1 MNLCYK
7 PPVANEFYN
16 EFDTE
21 LLGERICDY
30 RSPFQQDRDRI
41 VYTSAFRRL
50 QAKTQVFSVGE
61 YDFYRTRLTHSLEVA
76 QIGRSICYY
85 LQEHDPALSAT
96 YYVDPDLV
104 EAVCLAHDL
113 GHPPFGHSGER
124 TLHELMRPY
133 GGFEG
138 NAQTLRLVTETI
150 FSRRGKRTGLR
161 PTRAL
166 LDGIM
171 KYKATHSACGDPD
184 NHFLY
189 DEQAP
194 YVAFVFGGGEPPAER
209 STPGALSRFRSIECQ
224 IMDWADDTAYSLN
237 DLTDGVRA
245 GFLTTK
251 RIEEWATDRN
261 LGVEGLQAVDVLLH
275 TIREGNIEL
284 TISSLIG
291 DFIHACSLEERDNF
305 LCGLTQRYRWRLV
318 IDERLRER
326 ADTFSRLATDLVF
339 QSARL
344 HQLEFK
350 GRSMLTKIF
359 GAYGEMY
366 LDSPRRRLSLLP
378 EHWEW
383 AVLEAG
389 KPARRA
395 RLLCDY
401 LAGMTDGYAV
411 RTYQRLFDPEFGSI
425 LDIV

>member
-1 MNLCYK
+1 MCYK
-7 PPVANEFYN
+7 LPVTNEFYGD
-16 EFDTE
+16 FDVE
-21 LLGERICDY
+21 LLGERISDY

-85 LQEHDPALSAT
+85 LQEHDPALSASF
-96 YYVDPDLV
+96 YVDPDLV

-138 NAQTLRLVTETI
+138 NAQTLRLITDSI
-150 FSRRGKRTGLR
+150 YSRRGRRTGLR

-166 LDGIM
+166 LDGVM
-171 KYKATHSACGDPD
+171 KYKAVHGACGDPD

-194 YVAFVFGGGEPPAER
+194 HVAFVFGGLDPPEEMAAPE
-209 STPGALSRFRSIECQ
+209 TLNQFRSIECQ
-224 IMDWADDTAYSLN
+224 VMDWADDTAYSLN

-245 GFLTTK
+245 GFLTVK
-251 RIEEWATDRN
+251 RIEAWAEDRN
-261 LGVEGLQAVDVLLH
+261 PGLEGLAAIEDLLGM
-275 TIREGNIEL
+275 IREGNTEL
-284 TISSLIG
+284 TISGLIG
-291 DFIHACSLEERDNF
+291 DFIHACSLEPRDSFMNDR
-305 LCGLTQRYRWRLV
+305 TQRYGWRLV
-318 IDERLRER
+318 VDEGLRER

-339 QSARL
+339 RSARL
-344 HQLEFK
+344 QQLEYK
-350 GRSMLTKIF
+350 GRFMLTRVF
-359 GAYGEMY
+359 GAYREMY
-366 LDSPRRRLSLLP
+366 LDSPRRRLALLP
-378 EHWEW
+378 EHWEQ
-383 AVLEAG
+383 AVLDLEESAG
-389 KPARRA
+389 RA

-411 RTYQRLFDPEFGSI
+411 RTYQRLFDPESGSI